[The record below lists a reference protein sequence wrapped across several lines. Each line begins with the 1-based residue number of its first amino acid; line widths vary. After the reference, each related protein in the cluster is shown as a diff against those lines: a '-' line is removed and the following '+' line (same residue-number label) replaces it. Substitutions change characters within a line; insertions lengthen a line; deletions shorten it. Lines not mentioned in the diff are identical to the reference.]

1 MFSFFGDYLY
11 WILLGALLVITGVV
25 TLKSFSPGVIS
36 KRPNPIALNNLLII
50 VGSGLLIV
58 VFIKYSWLAA
68 ILTIIAA
75 LVIMGIGGRVVERRM
90 IGGRITTSEPMT
102 DYLRE
107 NIQRL
112 NIRDEVLA
120 GLVSEYKD
128 LRVVIEP
135 LREKMTE
142 QEIRSLFAMI
152 ASSDELLVAEKA
164 VAHFALDAILD
175 GSFPPADGL
184 VQLEKVFGAEFVK
197 SILEKDEELR
207 SDR

>member
-1 MFSFFGDYLY
+1 MFSFLFDFLY
-11 WILLGALLVITGVV
+11 WILLGAVLVITAVV

-36 KRPNPIALNNLLII
+36 KRPGSIALNNLLILA
-50 VGSGLLIV
+50 GFGLLVV
-58 VFIKYSWLAA
+58 VFIQYSWLAA

-75 LVIMGIGGRVVERRM
+75 LIVMGIGGRVVERRM
-90 IGGRITTSEPMT
+90 ISGPLTTVEPAT

-107 NIQRL
+107 NVQRL
-112 NIRDEVLA
+112 NVRDEVLA

-135 LREKMTE
+135 LREKMTKK
-142 QEIRSLFAMI
+142 EISALFAMI
-152 ASSDELLVAEKA
+152 ASSDELLVDEKA

-175 GSFPPADGL
+175 GTFPPANGL

-197 SILEKDEELR
+197 SILEKDAELR
-207 SDR
+207 SNS